1 MIYCV
6 RCVSL
11 LRAQDKARTYIK
23 EFKLQID
30 KVKRFQQRP
39 VIFLKN
45 GDEIHFVTTFEYRKW
60 CLGKTYKIIGDDKL
74 YHGGYPIKSETSS

>member
-11 LRAQDKARTYIK
+11 LGAQDEARKYIK

-45 GDEIHFVTTFEYRKW
+45 GDEIHFVTNFEYRRW
-60 CLGKTYKIIGDDKL
+60 CLEKTYKIIGDDKL
-74 YHGGYPIKSETSS
+74 YHSGWPIKSETSS

>member
-6 RCVSL
+6 RCASL
-11 LRAQDKARTYIK
+11 LRAQDEARKDMK

-45 GDEIHFVTTFEYRKW
+45 GDEIHFITNFEYRRW

-74 YHGGYPIKSETSS
+74 YHSGYPIKSETSS

>member
-6 RCVSL
+6 KCPSF
-11 LRAQDKARTYIK
+11 LRAQDEARKYIK

-45 GDEIHFVTTFEYRKW
+45 GDEIYFVTNFEYRRW
-60 CLGKTYKIIGDDKL
+60 CLGITYKIIGDDKL

>member
-6 RCVSL
+6 RCPSL
-11 LRAQDKARTYIK
+11 FRAQDEARKYTK

-45 GDEIHFVTTFEYRKW
+45 GDEIHFITTFEFKRW

-74 YHGGYPIKSETSS
+74 YLGGFPLKL